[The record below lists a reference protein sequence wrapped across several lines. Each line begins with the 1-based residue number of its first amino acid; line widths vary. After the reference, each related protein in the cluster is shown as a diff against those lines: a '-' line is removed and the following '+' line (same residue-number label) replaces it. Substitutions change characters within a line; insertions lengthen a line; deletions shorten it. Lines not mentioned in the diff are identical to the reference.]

1 MTPEE
6 ATPEVAHAR
15 AKRLSEASNAQL
27 SLICGELTGRELR
40 TIRAI
45 LGFILRDNEKFLEE
59 GNKNWMMK
67 TMKTDMKQALECI
80 RELLARFPAPTCS
93 EQEAAVETAKEILL
107 KHDWYNSNNGI
118 SPLHV

>member
-45 LGFILRDNEKFLEE
+45 LGFILRDTEKNIEE
-59 GNKNWMMK
+59 GNQN
-67 TMKTDMKQALECI
+67 
-80 RELLARFPAPTCS
+80 
-93 EQEAAVETAKEILL
+93 
-107 KHDWYNSNNGI
+107 
-118 SPLHV
+118 

>member
-1 MTPEE
+1 MEGREMTPEE
-6 ATPEVAHAR
+6 AKPTCQPEV
-15 AKRLSEASNAQL
+15 
-27 SLICGELTGRELR
+27 
-40 TIRAI
+40 
-45 LGFILRDNEKFLEE
+45 EKFLEE

-67 TMKTDMKQALECI
+67 TMKTEMKQALDCI